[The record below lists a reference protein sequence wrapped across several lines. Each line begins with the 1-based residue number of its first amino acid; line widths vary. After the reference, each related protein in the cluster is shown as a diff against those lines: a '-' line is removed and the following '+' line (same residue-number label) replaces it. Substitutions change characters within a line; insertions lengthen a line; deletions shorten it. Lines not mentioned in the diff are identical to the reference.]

1 MRKLSSFLLE
11 SVKKPKREATGHLV
25 HVSDRLFHG
34 NADDALNSLRSMFSR
49 MNNEE
54 QEGHDHSVKADGGMS
69 VVFGKE
75 PEPESYSNL
84 LGRSDL
90 AARSAMEADTMSKAK
105 ARHFV
110 AYKGLKELFYTHSD
124 IVKSGKDHYVRTL
137 GPLLKRAKGMDLEP
151 GTAYQADMLH
161 TNRGS
166 DTFTAN
172 TTRYKTPE
180 QGSIGVALH
189 KKLRVSGDDFVS
201 ERGTP
206 DSSEIQHDD
215 VFTPNLSL
223 RGKKFK
229 KMKKSRHEAISRDM
243 GLADELTSN
252 DDFKKFANGLPENK
266 KFHTMLQAYSNKEAR
281 ESGQLSMDGFRKFI
295 PNYIDKRKVGIKTKH
310 KEHIDHHNLVNDN
323 EDHFDTLFG
332 AHNASTSAMHGML
345 DHLRDN
351 HHVTELEPHED
362 HEHEGLVHTDEKGNM
377 HKFVRR
383 GPEGFAAKNA
393 ARTAELR
400 GR

>member
-34 NADDALNSLRSMFSR
+34 DADDSVNSLRSMFSKL
-49 MNNEE
+49 NNEDS
-54 QEGHDHSVKADGGMS
+54 EGHHFSVKADGGMS
-69 VVFGKE
+69 VVFGKRDGK
-75 PEPESYSNL
+75 P
-84 LGRSDL
+84 
-90 AARSAMEADTMSKAK
+90 
-105 ARHFV
+105 FV
-110 AYKGLKELFYTHSD
+110 AYKGLKDVFHSQSD
-124 IVKSGKDHYVRTL
+124 IVKTGKDHYVKAL
-137 GPLLKRAKGMDLEP
+137 GPLLKRVKGMDLED

-161 TNRGS
+161 TNRNSG
-166 DTFTAN
+166 TFTSN
-172 TTRYKTPE
+172 TIRYKTPE
-180 QGSIGVALH
+180 QGSIGIAPH
-189 KKLRVSGDDFVS
+189 KKLRISGDDFIS
-201 ERGTP
+201 EKGTP
-206 DSSEIQHDD
+206 DPKEMRHDD

-223 RGKKFK
+223 KDKKFK
-229 KMKKSRHEAISRDM
+229 KMKKGRSEAITRDI

-281 ESGQLSMDGFRKFI
+281 ESGQLSTDGFRKFI

-351 HHVTELEPHED
+351 HHVTELEPHDD

-400 GR
+400 SQG